1 MPDRR
6 NVTTDVDAGLLEKL
20 RSLARDE
27 GRPVQALVD
36 EAIAALIV

>member
-6 NVTTDVDAGLLEKL
+6 KVTTDVDAGLLQKL

-36 EAIAALIV
+36 ERLPR